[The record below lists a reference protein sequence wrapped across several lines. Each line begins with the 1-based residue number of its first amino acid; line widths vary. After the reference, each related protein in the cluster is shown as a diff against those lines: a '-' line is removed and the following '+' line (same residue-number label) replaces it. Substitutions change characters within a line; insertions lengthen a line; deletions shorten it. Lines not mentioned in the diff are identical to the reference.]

1 MFNMTLISS
10 FTTQDGN
17 LPVLNPRTKRGRKL
31 AAKREMAGKVRED
44 ALVAMEHFKNM
55 LELKWSSGI
64 DMELSELRQ
73 FCRAVDTGGKL
84 PNSGYNNNL
93 PNGPDSHSDSSN
105 ESIGDGGFYSDL
117 EEEHLQ
123 VPDLDAALFPPYP
136 PNVIFHSRL
145 PSRYLVNFIDHPTI
159 PMDDVRASLPPL
171 KTVVPLPS
179 AKATLKHSLNTGLVG
194 RVESRF

>member
-17 LPVLNPRTKRGRKL
+17 LPVLNPMTKRGRKL

-55 LELKWSSGI
+55 PELKWSSGV

-73 FCRAVDTGGKL
+73 FRRAVDTGGKP

-93 PNGPDSHSDSSN
+93 PNGPNSHSDSSD
-105 ESIGDGGFYSDL
+105 ESIGDGEFYSD
-117 EEEHLQ
+117 
-123 VPDLDAALFPPYP
+123 
-136 PNVIFHSRL
+136 
-145 PSRYLVNFIDHPTI
+145 
-159 PMDDVRASLPPL
+159 
-171 KTVVPLPS
+171 
-179 AKATLKHSLNTGLVG
+179 
-194 RVESRF
+194 